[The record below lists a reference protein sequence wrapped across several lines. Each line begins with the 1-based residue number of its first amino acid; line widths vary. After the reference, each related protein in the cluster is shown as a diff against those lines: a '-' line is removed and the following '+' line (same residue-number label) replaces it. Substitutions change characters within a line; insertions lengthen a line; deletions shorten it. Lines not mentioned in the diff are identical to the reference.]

1 MYYKHSRY
9 DGHISLAIKIKKMT
23 FKLNINKSEKEGKG
37 KGPAGFSFNQSKN
50 LYEAFGKHIVGNDIM
65 SDGYYNQV
73 NKVEGIE
80 GGGSG
85 INMNVPGPMYLT
97 DPDEEDNVAIGE
109 SKTTTDEV
117 DLGRGRGGKNT
128 RTTTVT
134 PVERVKGEGTPD
146 AARKGVNRL
155 GTETVTKTGSSTK
168 KKTKLGGTS
177 GWRKDKSG
185 YVIEDEVNEIKP
197 RGIQKL

>member
-1 MYYKHSRY
+1 M
-9 DGHISLAIKIKKMT
+9 A
-23 FKLNINKSEKEGKG
+23 FKLNINKSEDEGKG
-37 KGPAGFSFNQSKN
+37 KGPAGFGFGQAKN
-50 LYEAFGKHIVGNDIM
+50 IMKAFGKHIVGNDIM

-73 NKVEGIE
+73 NKVENIEE
-80 GGGSG
+80 GGKG
-85 INMNVPGPMYLT
+85 ITYSDAPTLNT

-117 DLGRGRGGKNT
+117 DLGRGRGGKST

-155 GTETVTKTGSSTK
+155 GTETVTTIGSSTK
-168 KKTKLGGTS
+168 KKTKLGGMS
-177 GWRKDKSG
+177 GWRKDGSG